1 MSVNPSS
8 LEVLKQRITELEAE
22 NVKIR
27 GDYET
32 EITELK
38 EENAKISELKKENTD
53 LRNKL
58 SVYDA
63 EIAELKRRNVETLR
77 VIMRGV
83 MPRILNS
90 NLKSGSLKPDL
101 QYWNRVP
108 R

>member
-1 MSVNPSS
+1 MSSD
-8 LEVLKQRITELEAE
+8 LEVLKQRIVELEAE
-22 NVKIR
+22 RAN
-27 GDYET
+27 
-32 EITELK
+32 
-38 EENAKISELKKENTD
+38 LKKENTD